1 MIKGQCLCGAV
12 KYRYLAEITETIICH
27 CSDCRLAQGTAFAF
41 NSPIQ
46 KQYFVLD
53 QGQDALKEYFH
64 TPKKARV
71 FCQHCAS
78 PIYSYHQDLPEVIRL
93 RLGTVIQG
101 EIPSPQQE
109 FYVDQALGFIGELIP
124 QK

>member
-1 MIKGQCLCGAV
+1 MISGQCLCGAV

-27 CSDCRLAQGTAFAF
+27 CADCRLAQGTAFAF

-46 KQYFVLD
+46 KQFFILD
-53 QGQDALKEYFH
+53 QGKEALKEYFH
-64 TPKKARV
+64 TAQKARV
-71 FCQHCAS
+71 FCQYCAS
-78 PIYSYHQDLPEVIRL
+78 PLYSYRQDLPEIIRL
-93 RLGTVIQG
+93 RLGTVTEG

-109 FYVDQALGFIGELIP
+109 FYTDQAFGFISRVIA